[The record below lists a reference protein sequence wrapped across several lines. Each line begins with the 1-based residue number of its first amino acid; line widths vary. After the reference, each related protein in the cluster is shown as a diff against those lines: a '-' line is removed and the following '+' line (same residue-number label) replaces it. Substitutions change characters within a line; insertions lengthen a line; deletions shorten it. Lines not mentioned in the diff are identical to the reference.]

1 MVLMEQNATG
11 GQSSAP
17 RLTPVVSVSFPAA
30 DALVGDTLAL
40 VAVHNGNVVHEHY
53 GEGISADST
62 LISWSMAK
70 SFTHALVGMAVSD
83 GLLNIDDTHLFPE
96 WDHDE
101 RSTISLRHLLAMS
114 SGLKW
119 VEDYVDDKVSDVIDM
134 LFGSGPFAGDHAAFA
149 INKTLEAAPGT
160 LYKYS
165 SGTTNIITKVLARA
179 VGEKPGESS
188 AMSSFMQTRLF
199 DPLGMTSAVAKF
211 DAAGNFVGSSYI
223 YATARDF
230 AKFGNL
236 YLNDGV
242 VNGER
247 LLPEGWVHYAAQIVG
262 HEDEM
267 NWDYGAHWW
276 IPPGDPKA
284 IVAHGYQGQILWV
297 APHRNLVLVRLG
309 ITDAE
314 FGHDVRE
321 QLLGIAA
328 QFPET
333 ASER

>member
-17 RLTPVVSVSFPAA
+17 RLKPVVSVSFPAA
-30 DALVGDTLAL
+30 DALIGDTLAL
-40 VAVHNGNVVHEHY
+40 VAVHEGQVVHEHY
-53 GEGISADST
+53 GEGVSAETT

-70 SFTHALVGMAVSD
+70 SITHALVGIAVLD
-83 GLLNIDDTHLFPE
+83 GLLDIDDTHLFPE
-96 WDHDE
+96 WEHDE

-114 SGLKW
+114 SGLEW

-134 LFGSGPFAGDHAAFA
+134 LFGSGQFVGDHAAFA
-149 INKTLEAAPGT
+149 INKPLEAAPGT

-165 SGTTNIITKVLARA
+165 SGTTNIVTKVLARA
-179 VGEKPGESS
+179 LGEKQGESH
-188 AMSSFMQTRLF
+188 AMSNFMQSRLF

-211 DAAGNFVGSSYI
+211 DAVGNFVGSSYI

-242 VNGER
+242 SSGQR
-247 LLPEGWVHYAAQIVG
+247 LLPEGWVQYAGKIVG
-262 HEDEM
+262 HEVEM

-276 IPPGDPKA
+276 IPPGDPKS

-297 APHRNLVLVRLG
+297 APHRDLVVARLG

-321 QLLGIAA
+321 QLLSIAL

-333 ASER
+333 AGAR